1 MKSKEWAEIEAPTV
15 DEALILGLTQ
25 LGITRDEA
33 DIKVLD
39 EGSTGFL
46 GIGVREARVR
56 VEHRVAST
64 LVEELVSAEPIVVQK
79 EAMPPEQPPV
89 AKKPDVREVVEE
101 EYREKPERRATALLP
116 AKSLGDTSQRA
127 QKKSK
132 VPVQELQPEAEVTA
146 EQVRINAVVLEIAEN
161 LFGAL
166 KIELE
171 VTWRVGDGKDRPE
184 LWLSLQGEDA
194 ALLAEQEVL
203 NAAQFLTRILVRS
216 KNDGNFNL
224 ILDAN
229 GHRWHHTHK
238 LQQLALQ
245 TAEKATRLGRP
256 VRLQPMTARERRYVH
271 MVLRHDSRVRTQ
283 SYGSGKGRAVTV
295 FPITA

>member
-1 MKSKEWAEIEAPTV
+1 MKSKGWVEIEAPTV
-15 DEALILGLTQ
+15 DESLILGLTQ
-25 LGITRDEA
+25 LGIARDEA
-33 DIKVLD
+33 DITVLD

-46 GIGVREARVR
+46 GIGAREARVR
-56 VEHRVAST
+56 VERKVASAPA
-64 LVEELVSAEPIVVQK
+64 EELVNEEPIIVQK
-79 EAMPPEQPPV
+79 EAVPLEQPPV
-89 AKKPDVREVVEE
+89 AKKPDVRKKVEE
-101 EYREKPERRATALLP
+101 YQEKPAESTAALLP
-116 AKSLGDTSQRA
+116 AKSLKAPSPRA
-127 QKKSK
+127 QESQ
-132 VPVQELQPEAEVTA
+132 VEVQEPQPEMEVTE
-146 EQVRINAVVLEIAEN
+146 EQAGINVTVLEIAEN

-166 KIELE
+166 EIELE
-171 VTWRVGDGKDRPE
+171 VIWRVGDGKDRPE

-194 ALLAEQEVL
+194 ALLAEPEVL

-224 ILDAN
+224 ILDAG

-245 TAEKATRLGRP
+245 TAEKATRLDRP
-256 VRLQPMTARERRYVH
+256 VRLQPMTSRERRYVH

-295 FPITA
+295 FPTKE

>member
-39 EGSTGFL
+39 EGSAGFL

-56 VEHRVAST
+56 VERRVASA
-64 LVEELVSAEPIVVQK
+64 LVEELVSEEPIVVQK
-79 EAMPPEQPPV
+79 EVVLPEQSPV
-89 AKKPDVREVVEE
+89 AKKSDVREKE
-101 EYREKPERRATALLP
+101 EYRKKPAGRAVALLP
-116 AKSLGDTSQRA
+116 AKSLEDTSQRA
-127 QKKSK
+127 QKSK
-132 VPVQELQPEAEVTA
+132 AQAQELQPEAEVTA
-146 EQVRINAVVLEIAEN
+146 EQARINAVVLEIAEN

-295 FPITA
+295 FPITE